1 MCVHMSFYLKRGNII
16 YFNFWL
22 FGLRHTYS
30 TKIKIDREEWDLKI
44 QRPKARR
51 GTVGEANRK
60 ITNELNEYQK
70 KFDELKQYYKESL
83 TKQVVKKEFDEY
95 FQLAQVSKTL
105 SYSDYFNIYIE
116 QKKESQSVQKDSWQ
130 KYTRIHT
137 AIMNLQ
143 KKNKTTYYL
152 SSFDS
157 AFFME
162 FIGYLRSEK
171 DISDNTLRR
180 KLGFF
185 KSFLNWCVRNGYSVN
200 SIFKEINIKP
210 RETYHVALSEK
221 DLKVLENLELN
232 EVKSYYRD
240 LFLIGVYSGQRVSDY
255 SRFNKEYIEGDSI
268 VIRAKKT
275 GQFSYIP
282 LNPKLKKLL
291 DKYDWKLS
299 TISGQKFNVHI
310 HEICKIAGFNEI
322 VIRERFYGNKKKTER
337 IPRFK
342 LIASHTARRT
352 FITLS
357 EQKGVSHS
365 QIMKVTGIRSLKTLQ
380 GYIKVNSESLSEAII
395 KAWT

>member
-1 MCVHMSFYLKRGNII
+1 MSFLLHGLNNYIFFVFYNRGKKA
-16 YFNFWL
+16 
-22 FGLRHTYS
+22 RYS
-30 TKIKIDREEWDLKI
+30 TKIKIDREEWDLNI

-51 GTVGEANRK
+51 GAVGEANRK
-60 ITNELNEYQK
+60 ITHELNEYQK
-70 KFDELKQYYKESL
+70 KYDELKQYYKESL
-83 TKQVVKKEFDEY
+83 TKEIVKNKFDEH

-105 SYSDYFNIYIE
+105 TYSDYFEIYIQ

-137 AIMNLQ
+137 AIMELQ

-157 AFFME
+157 DFFMQ
-162 FIGYLRSEK
+162 FIGHLRGVKE
-171 DISDNTLRR
+171 ISDNTLRR

-200 SIFKEINIKP
+200 SIYKEITIKP
-210 RETYHVALSEK
+210 RETSHVALSEK
-221 DLKVLENLELN
+221 DLEILENLELD
-232 EVKSYYRD
+232 KRRGYYRD

-282 LNPKLKKLL
+282 LSPKLKTLL
-291 DKYDWKLS
+291 DKYDWLLP
-299 TISGQKFNVHI
+299 TITPQKFNVNI
-310 HEICKIAGFNEI
+310 HEICKIAGFDET
-322 VIRERFYGNKKKTER
+322 VIRERFYGNKKKTEK
-337 IPRFK
+337 IPRYN

-357 EQKGVSHS
+357 DQKGVSHS
-365 QIMKVTGIRSLKTLQ
+365 QIMKVTGIRSIKTLQ
-380 GYIKVNSESLSEAII
+380 GYIKVNSESLSKAII
-395 KAWT
+395 EAWT

>member
-1 MCVHMSFYLKRGNII
+1 MGFNISRNHVRFFYYIKSKQ
-16 YFNFWL
+16 YA
-22 FGLRHTYS
+22 YQ
-30 TKIKIDREEWDLKI
+30 TKIKIDREEWDLNI
-44 QRPKARR
+44 QRPKPRR
-51 GTVGEANRK
+51 GAVGEANRK
-60 ITNELNEYQK
+60 ITHELNEYQK
-70 KFDELKQYYKESL
+70 KYDELKQYYKESL
-83 TKQVVKKEFDEY
+83 TKEIVKNKFDQH

-105 SYSDYFNIYIE
+105 TYSDYFEIYIQ

-137 AIMNLQ
+137 AIMELQ

-157 AFFME
+157 DFFMQ
-162 FIGYLRSEK
+162 FIGHLRGVKE
-171 DISDNTLRR
+171 ISDNTLRR

-210 RETYHVALSEK
+210 RETSHVALSEK
-221 DLKVLENLELN
+221 DLEILENLELD
-232 EVKSYYRD
+232 KTKGYYRD
-240 LFLIGVYSGQRVSDY
+240 LFLIGIYSGQRVSDY

-282 LNPKLKKLL
+282 LSPKLKTLL
-291 DKYDWKLS
+291 DKYDWLLP
-299 TISGQKFNVHI
+299 TITPQKFNVNI
-310 HEICKIAGFNEI
+310 HKICKIAGFDET
-322 VIRERFYGNKKKTER
+322 VIRERFYGNKKKTEK
-337 IPRFK
+337 IPRYN

-357 EQKGVSHS
+357 DQKGVSHS
-365 QIMKVTGIRSLKTLQ
+365 QIMKVTGIRSIKTLQ
-380 GYIKVNSESLSEAII
+380 GYIKVNSESLSKAII
-395 KAWT
+395 DAWT